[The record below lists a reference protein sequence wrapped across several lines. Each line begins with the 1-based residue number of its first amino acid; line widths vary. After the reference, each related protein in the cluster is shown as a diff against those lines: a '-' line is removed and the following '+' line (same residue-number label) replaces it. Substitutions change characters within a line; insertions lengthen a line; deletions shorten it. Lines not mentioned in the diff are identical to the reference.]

1 MSTVP
6 VRALRSVLR
15 QTVARAG
22 PSTRTLT
29 PKRVQTQSII
39 IKPSLSQYRQSP
51 NTSTCFDGAEQTG
64 FASSTSSPP
73 SSTDPTLDQ
82 ANDLIDKGTKELEE
96 GNLEGAKKAYM
107 ESIEM
112 KATSGAWFNL
122 GVSKPGR

>member
-15 QTVARAG
+15 QTLARAG
-22 PSTRTLT
+22 PSTRLT
-29 PKRVQTQSII
+29 PKRVQPQSNN
-39 IKPSLSQYRQSP
+39 IKPSSIHYRQSP
-51 NTSTCFDGAEQTG
+51 NTPLRFDGANQVG

-122 GVSKPGR
+122 GVSTPGR